1 MGLPAQMRYVEMSG
15 CGGPEVMRLADGR
28 VPAVRPDDVL
38 IRVGAAG
45 VNRPDVQQR
54 KGLYPPP
61 AGANP
66 VLGLE
71 VAGDV
76 AALGAN
82 VSAFGIGDHVC
93 ALTNGG
99 GYAEYCA
106 VPAGQ
111 CLPWPKD
118 YDAVRA
124 AAIPE
129 TFFTVWAN
137 IFRMARLR
145 AGETLLVHGGTSG
158 IGLAAILLAR
168 EFGSRVFATAGGS
181 EKCAAA
187 EKHGAEAAID
197 YRAEDF
203 VERIAVLTG
212 GRGVDVIL
220 DIVGAPYFS
229 RNLRCLAKDG
239 RLSEVSAMLGARVG
253 QFDITEL
260 MQRRATIMGSTMRP
274 RSAAEKAA
282 IAKDLREKVW
292 PVLDA
297 GRCSPV
303 IDSVFPLTQVA
314 DAHRRMESGAHIGKI
329 VLRIA
334 A

>member
-1 MGLPAQMRYVEMSG
+1 MGLPAQMRYVEMSAF
-15 CGGPEVMRLADGR
+15 GGPEVMRIARGPL
-28 VPAVRPDDVL
+28 PPLRPDDVL

-61 AGANP
+61 ADANL

-71 VAGDV
+71 VAGEVV
-76 AALGAN
+76 AIGAQ
-82 VSAFGIGDHVC
+82 VKTFAVGDKAC

-111 CLPWPKD
+111 CLPWPKNF
-118 YDAVRA
+118 DAVHA

-137 IFRMARLR
+137 IFQMAGLR

-168 EFGSRVFATAGGS
+168 EFGARVFATAGTR

-187 EKHGAEAAID
+187 EKYGAEAAID
-197 YRAEDF
+197 YRTEDF
-203 VERIAVLTG
+203 AERIAALTS

-220 DIVGAPYFS
+220 DIVGAPYFA
-229 RNLRCLAKDG
+229 RNLRCLARDG
-239 RLSEVSAMLGARVG
+239 RLSEVSAMLGAKVD
-253 QFDITEL
+253 QFDIAEL

-282 IAKDLREKVW
+282 IASDLREKVW
-292 PVLDA
+292 SALDA

-303 IDSVFPLTQVA
+303 IDSVFTLEQVA

-329 VLRIA
+329 VLRMD
-334 A
+334 

>member
-1 MGLPAQMRYVEMSG
+1 MNLPVQMRYIEISAF
-15 CGGPEVMRLADGR
+15 GGPEVMRVATGPLPVA
-28 VPAVRPDDVL
+28 RPDDVV

-61 AGANP
+61 ADANL

-71 VAGDV
+71 VAGEVV
-76 AALGAN
+76 AVGTN
-82 VSAFGIGDHVC
+82 VKKFAAGDRVC

-111 CLPWPKD
+111 CLPWPKNF
-118 YDAVRA
+118 DAVHA

-137 IFRMARLR
+137 IFQMAGLR

-168 EFGSRVFATAGGS
+168 EFGARVFATAGTR

-187 EKHGAEAAID
+187 EKYGAEAAID
-197 YRAEDF
+197 YRTEDF
-203 VERIAVLTG
+203 AERIAALTS

-220 DIVGAPYFS
+220 DIVGAPYFA
-229 RNLRCLAKDG
+229 RNLRCLARDG
-239 RLSEVSAMLGARVG
+239 RLSEVSAMLGAKVD
-253 QFDITEL
+253 QFDIAEL

-282 IAKDLREKVW
+282 IASDLREKVW
-292 PVLDA
+292 SALDA

-303 IDSVFPLTQVA
+303 IDSVFTLEQVA

-329 VLRIA
+329 VLRMD
-334 A
+334 